1 MVARC
6 TAMAFIPGRLNRMFT
21 MWVAPNTSAFTS
33 RNRPET
39 VATPA
44 DEPDSEARAESV
56 PDTVA

>member
-1 MVARC
+1 
-6 TAMAFIPGRLNRMFT
+6 MFT